1 MIDFRFPFM
10 LYVYIPLTILWFI
23 WIWRGRKQK
32 ILSETDS
39 RLRSRLFNQMD
50 LNRLKWKQ
58 RFLLLSMVMLV
69 FAASGPQIGTRLA
82 PLDRKGVDL
91 VFSIDVSTSMNAED
105 VKPSR
110 LEKAKFEISQM
121 IRQLKGD
128 RVALIVFAGSSH
140 MYLPLT
146 TDYEAARLF
155 LDKIDTQMIPT
166 QGTALSSALQTG
178 LSAFTEDDSKYKVL
192 VLVTDGEDHEGQAI
206 DLAKQAASRGM
217 IIHTVGVGTASGSLI
232 PVVDKQGIRDYK
244 RDGSGKLITS
254 VINEAIL
261 NDIANAG
268 NGTYVKFDNKPANFR
283 GIMTAIDSM
292 EKRTLKS
299 HIYSEYEDWYQS
311 FAILSMG
318 LMVVGMLIP
327 TRSKGDDTWR
337 GRFVQ

>member
-39 RLRSRLFNQMD
+39 RLRSRLFSQMD

-299 HIYSEYEDWYQS
+299 HIYSEYEDRYQS

>member
-39 RLRSRLFNQMD
+39 RLRSRLFSQMD

-178 LSAFTEDDSKYKVL
+178 LSAFTEDDSKYKVV

-299 HIYSEYEDWYQS
+299 HIYSEYEDRYQS

>member
-39 RLRSRLFNQMD
+39 RLRSRLFSQMD

-178 LSAFTEDDSKYKVL
+178 LSAFTEDDSKYKVV

-244 RDGSGKLITS
+244 REGSCKLITS

-299 HIYSEYEDWYQS
+299 HIYSEYEDRYQS

>member
-1 MIDFRFPFM
+1 
-10 LYVYIPLTILWFI
+10 
-23 WIWRGRKQK
+23 
-32 ILSETDS
+32 
-39 RLRSRLFNQMD
+39 
-50 LNRLKWKQ
+50 
-58 RFLLLSMVMLV
+58 
-69 FAASGPQIGTRLA
+69 
-82 PLDRKGVDL
+82 
-91 VFSIDVSTSMNAED
+91 
-105 VKPSR
+105 
-110 LEKAKFEISQM
+110 
-121 IRQLKGD
+121 
-128 RVALIVFAGSSH
+128 
-140 MYLPLT
+140 
-146 TDYEAARLF
+146 
-155 LDKIDTQMIPT
+155 MIPT
-166 QGTALSSALQTG
+166 QGTVLSSALQTG

-299 HIYSEYEDWYQS
+299 HIYSEYEDRYQS

>member
-1 MIDFRFPFM
+1 MIDFRFPFV

-166 QGTALSSALQTG
+166 QGTALSSAIQTG

-268 NGTYVKFDNKPANFR
+268 NGTYVIFDNKPANFR

-299 HIYSEYEDWYQS
+299 HIYSEYEDRYQS

-327 TRSKGDDTWR
+327 TRRKGDDTWR